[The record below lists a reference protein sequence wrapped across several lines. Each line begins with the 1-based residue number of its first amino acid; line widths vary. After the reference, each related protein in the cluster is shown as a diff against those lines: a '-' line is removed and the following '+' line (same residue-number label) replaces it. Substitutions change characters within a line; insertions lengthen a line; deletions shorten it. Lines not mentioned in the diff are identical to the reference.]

1 MELSARKEK
10 ILAAVCGAYVLT
22 GDPVGSKLI
31 AAELGVSSATVRNDM
46 ADLAEMGFLAQP
58 HTSAGRIPSAMGYRF
73 YIDRLM
79 RVPLLTRQEQS
90 YVDSVLQPNA
100 FDPEKLLG
108 SATEVIAE
116 LTRMAAVATT
126 PSGSSAVIRGV
137 QFVQVGRRTAMIL
150 LMSSAGTIKSR
161 IFHCDFDLSQDV
173 LRVFFRLLNGK
184 LAGRPVSSI
193 TPAFVQSLLASFGEM
208 AVLMSSAL
216 RALLDVVN
224 DTIWTRVCL
233 SGQMNLLY
241 YPEYDRSSARRV
253 MDLLERPRDV
263 VSLLQQDPGT
273 VQVRVGPETRCP
285 ELVDSSLVT
294 VRYRVG
300 NEDAGGMAVIGPMRM
315 DYGKTTAVLSY
326 VSDSVSQMLTTLLR
340 EQ

>member
-1 MELSARKEK
+1 
-10 ILAAVCGAYVLT
+10 
-22 GDPVGSKLI
+22 
-31 AAELGVSSATVRNDM
+31 M

-161 IFHCDFDLSQDV
+161 IFHCHFDLSQDV

-253 MDLLERPRDV
+253 MDLLDEQMEAEDAELEYLRRKYKQFDGWPFFSIECRPNPELY
-263 VSLLQQDPGT
+263 SLLSSYG
-273 VQVRVGPETRCP
+273 GN
-285 ELVDSSLVT
+285 LVVLEPSSIRTDMLK
-294 VRYRVG
+294 RALAAAE
-300 NEDAGGMAVIGPMRM
+300 N
-315 DYGKTTAVLSY
+315 YGIVVNSK
-326 VSDSVSQMLTTLLR
+326 
-340 EQ
+340 

>member
-1 MELSARKEK
+1 M
-10 ILAAVCGAYVLT
+10 
-22 GDPVGSKLI
+22 
-31 AAELGVSSATVRNDM
+31 
-46 ADLAEMGFLAQP
+46 
-58 HTSAGRIPSAMGYRF
+58 
-73 YIDRLM
+73 
-79 RVPLLTRQEQS
+79 
-90 YVDSVLQPNA
+90 
-100 FDPEKLLG
+100 
-108 SATEVIAE
+108 
-116 LTRMAAVATT
+116 
-126 PSGSSAVIRGV
+126 
-137 QFVQVGRRTAMIL
+137 
-150 LMSSAGTIKSR
+150 
-161 IFHCDFDLSQDV
+161 
-173 LRVFFRLLNGK
+173 
-184 LAGRPVSSI
+184 SSI

-273 VQVRVGPETRCP
+273 VRVRVGPETRCP